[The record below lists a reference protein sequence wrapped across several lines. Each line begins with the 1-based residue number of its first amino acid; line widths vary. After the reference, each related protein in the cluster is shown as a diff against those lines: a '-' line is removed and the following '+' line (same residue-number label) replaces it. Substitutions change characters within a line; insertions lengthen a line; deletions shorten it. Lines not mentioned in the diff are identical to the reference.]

1 MKPNPFVNE
10 TAFLAY
16 DQVIADIAE
25 EQEIDFFD
33 MFSEF
38 GHEEEFFEDEFHYS
52 PEGIERFSDILF
64 VKLKPVIED
73 EMNQGG
79 FRGETDSASPEME

>member
-1 MKPNPFVNE
+1 MGTKIG
-10 TAFLAY
+10 FL
-16 DQVIADIAE
+16 
-25 EQEIDFFD
+25 
-33 MFSEF
+33 
-38 GHEEEFFEDEFHYS
+38 DEFHYS

-73 EMNQGG
+73 EMIQGG